1 MTNETIKTMLLRYS
15 CRAYTD
21 KTPSDEDLRTI
32 ANAAVAAPSAMNLQR
47 WHVIVVKN
55 KELIQDMEA
64 EGMRIIANMEDKSTY
79 ERIMSRGGKLY
90 YNAPCMI
97 VIAVPKSENPGSELL
112 DCGIVTQNIALAATS
127 LGIDNV
133 ICGMT
138 RLCLSEERADE
149 LKQRLGFPEGYDFG
163 MSVLLGYA
171 QEPGKPHEPDMGKVS
186 FVE

>member
-1 MTNETIKTMLLRYS
+1 MSNETIKTMLRRYS
-15 CRAYTD
+15 CRAYTGRI
-21 KTPSDEDLRTI
+21 PSDEDLRII

-47 WHVIVVKN
+47 WQVIVVKN
-55 KELIQDMEA
+55 QELIRDMEA
-64 EGMRIIANMEDKSTY
+64 EGMRILENMEDKSTY

-90 YNAPCMI
+90 YNAPSMV
-97 VIAVPKSENPGSELL
+97 VIAIPKNENPGSELL
-112 DCGIVTQNIALAATS
+112 DCGIITQNIALAATS

-138 RLCLSEERADE
+138 RLCFSHERADE
-149 LKQRLGFPEGYDFG
+149 FKQRLNFPEGYDFG

-171 QEPGKPHEPDMGKVS
+171 QTPGKPHEPDMGKVT